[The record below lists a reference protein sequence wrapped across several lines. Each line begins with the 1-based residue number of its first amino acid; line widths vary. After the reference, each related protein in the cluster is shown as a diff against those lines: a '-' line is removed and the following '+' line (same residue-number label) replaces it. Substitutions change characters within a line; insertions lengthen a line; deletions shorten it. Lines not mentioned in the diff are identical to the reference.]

1 MNFKTL
7 VTINAVLVFL
17 FGSAVLLYPGF
28 MMGTYGITL
37 LDSAPLSILAFSRL
51 LGVVALSL
59 GIILFSVRNIPFSPP
74 QKSLTAGLFMANLIC
89 LFFTFLQRLAIW
101 SITSNTIGWVTV
113 SFFFILSIGYGLL
126 VLKKEISLSTSNA

>member
-17 FGSAVLLYPGF
+17 FGSTVVLYPGL
-28 MMGTYGITL
+28 MMGAYGITL
-37 LDSAPLSILAFSRL
+37 LDSAPWSILAFSRL
-51 LGVVALSL
+51 LGAVALSL
-59 GIILFSVRNIPFSPP
+59 GIILFSVRNIPFSVT
-74 QKSLTAGLFMANLIC
+74 QKSLTVGLLMANLLC

-101 SITSNTIGWVTV
+101 SIASNTIGWVTV

-126 VLKKEISLSTSNA
+126 VMKKETSLSISNA